1 MARMYPGVHSRE
13 IPDKAAYVM
22 ASSGETVS
30 YAQLDERSNRCA
42 RLLRERGLGPGSSIA
57 ILLENH
63 PRFFDACWAAQRSGL
78 YYTPIAKH
86 LLAEEIEYIANDC
99 GAEVLITSYA
109 LRETA
114 AELADRLPHV
124 RERFMID
131 GTIPG
136 FASYEDAV
144 GTQSPE
150 PLDEELEGQD
160 MLYSSGTTGRPKGI
174 KNPLPDR
181 SIGTPPPMLQALAA
195 GRFGCSPDAVYLSPA
210 PLYHSAPL
218 RFTMTLQRLGATSIV
233 MERFDPLQALEL
245 IERHR
250 VTLSQWVP
258 TMFVRMLKLSDEER
272 ERFDLS
278 SQQVALHSA
287 APCPVS
293 VKEQMIQWWGPILIE
308 YYGATEGHGGTQIES
323 EEWLQHPGSIGRAN
337 TGSEVHVLDDEGKE
351 LPAGAIGTLYFSGG
365 EHFEYH
371 GDPTK
376 TAETRSPQGY
386 TTVGDVGYV
395 DEEGYVYLTDRKA
408 HMIITGGVNI
418 YPQET
423 ENVLVVH
430 PKVYD
435 AAVIGVPN
443 DEFGE
448 EVKAVVQ
455 PAHPEEAGPALERE
469 LIAWCRERLS
479 SLKCPR
485 SIDFEATLPRSETG
499 KLYKRLLR
507 DRYWQGRELTPR

>member
-1 MARMYPGVHSRE
+1 
-13 IPDKAAYVM
+13 M
-22 ASSGETVS
+22 ASSGEIVS
-30 YAQLDERSNRCA
+30 YGQLDERSNQCA
-42 RLLRERGLGPGSSIA
+42 RLLRQRGLGPGSSVA

-86 LLAEEIEYIANDC
+86 LRAEEIEYIVNDC
-99 GAEVLITSYA
+99 GAEALITSYA

-114 AELADRLPHV
+114 AELADRIPGV
-124 RERFMID
+124 RERFMLD

-144 GTQSPE
+144 GTQSSE
-150 PLDEELEGQD
+150 PLPDELEGQD

-181 SIGTPPPMLQALAA
+181 SIGTPPPMLRALAA
-195 GRFGCSPDAVYLSPA
+195 GRFGCSPDTVYLSPA

-233 MERFDPLQALEL
+233 MEHFDPLQALEL

-250 VTLSQWVP
+250 ITLSQWVP
-258 TMFVRMLKLSDEER
+258 TMFIRMLKLPAEER

-278 SQQVALHSA
+278 SQRIALHSA
-287 APCPVS
+287 APCPIS
-293 VKEQMIQWWGPILIE
+293 VKEQMIEWWGPILIE

-323 EEWLQHPGSIGRAN
+323 DEWLQHRGSIGRPN
-337 TGSEVHVLDDEGKE
+337 TGSEVHVLDDDGKP
-351 LPAGAIGTLYFSGG
+351 LPAGEIGTLYFSGG
-365 EHFEYH
+365 EPFEYH

-376 TAETRSPQGY
+376 TAETRSREGY
-386 TTVGDVGYV
+386 ATVGDVGYV
-395 DEEGYVYLTDRKA
+395 DEDGYVYLTDRKA
-408 HMIITGGVNI
+408 HMIITGGVNV

-448 EVKAVVQ
+448 EVKAIVQ
-455 PAHPEEAGPALERE
+455 PARPEEAGPALERE
-469 LIAWCRERLS
+469 LISWCRERLS
-479 SLKCPR
+479 SIKCPR
-485 SIDFEATLPRSETG
+485 SIDFEAELPRSETG